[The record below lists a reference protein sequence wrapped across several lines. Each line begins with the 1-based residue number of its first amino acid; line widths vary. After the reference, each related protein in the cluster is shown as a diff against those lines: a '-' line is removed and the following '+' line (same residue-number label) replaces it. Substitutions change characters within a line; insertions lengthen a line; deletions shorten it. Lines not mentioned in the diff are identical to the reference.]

1 LLLYSG
7 HHRQQKIIFQKMT
20 PHETLFRLEPTQ
32 KVEQYLINH
41 TPLCSFTL
49 WDFAGDDYGDDDLQA
64 VFAGGP
70 ATSLIFVLDA
80 QDEPYD
86 HALQSFT
93 HVVTRALQVNPT
105 IAIEIFINKVR
116 VQ

>member
-1 LLLYSG
+1 VLLCYHQSQ
-7 HHRQQKIIFQKMT
+7 RIIFQKMT
-20 PHETLFRLEPTQ
+20 PHETLFRLGPTS
-32 KVEQYLINH
+32 KVEQLLIKH

-49 WDFAGDDYGDDDLQA
+49 WDFAGDDYGDEHPS
-64 VFAGGP
+64 VFAGP

-93 HVVTRALQVNPT
+93 HVVTLALQVNPG
-105 IAIEIFINKVR
+105 IAIEIFINKVHIFMD
-116 VQ
+116 

>member
-1 LLLYSG
+1 
-7 HHRQQKIIFQKMT
+7 MT
-20 PHETLFRLEPTQ
+20 PHETLFRLGPTTN
-32 KVEQYLINH
+32 VEQFLVKH

-49 WDFAGDDYGDDDLQA
+49 WDFAGDDYGDEDPS
-64 VFAGGP
+64 VFAGL

-93 HVVTRALQVNPT
+93 HVVTRALQVNPS

-116 VQ
+116 LCTNECCG